1 MKNKMEIREVR
12 KHIKKMMTSF
22 KTDSLSY
29 QVLDEAQKFIKESIN
44 AEYGDKN
51 NSSEDILI
59 ESFPGVIFKT
69 YPGNDEGTIWYTI
82 RCEFNGAVCGGY
94 IYKLS
99 RKEIMS
105 KTEQYIMVKLKRHPT
120 EDELVKMWEVATKR

>member
-1 MKNKMEIREVR
+1 MKSYEIRKGLKAMMKNVAPDSECY
-12 KHIKKMMTSF
+12 
-22 KTDSLSY
+22 KT
-29 QVLDEAQKFIKESIN
+29 LDAAQNFIKESMN
-44 AEYGDKN
+44 VEYGDKS
-51 NSSEDILI
+51 NSSEDIFI
-59 ESFPGVIFKT
+59 EAFPEVIFKT

-82 RCEFNGAVCGGY
+82 RCEYNSTVCGGY

-120 EDELVKMWEVATKR
+120 EDELVKIWEVATKR

>member
-1 MKNKMEIREVR
+1 MEIREVR

-51 NSSEDILI
+51 NSSEDIFI
-59 ESFPGVIFKT
+59 ESFPEAIFKT
-69 YPGNDEGTIWYTI
+69 YPGNDEGTVWYTI
-82 RCEFNGAVCGGY
+82 RCQYVNAICGGY

-120 EDELVKMWEVATKR
+120 EDELVKIWEVATKR

>member
-1 MKNKMEIREVR
+1 MEPIEVR
-12 KHIKKMMTSF
+12 KHIKTMMTAF
-22 KTDSLSY
+22 KSDELPY
-29 QVLDEAQKFIKESIN
+29 QVLNEAQKFIKESIN
-44 AEYGDKN
+44 AEYGDN

-120 EDELVKMWEVATKR
+120 EDELVKIWEVATKR